1 MVPTA
6 IVADG
11 VERYLEAWPF
21 DSRACAALRGCEFA
35 VQLEIW
41 SIQNSRE
48 APDRSTPQTHPK
60 TSGCY
65 LLFLLKGA
73 QHCRD
78 LDS

>member
-11 VERYLEAWPF
+11 VEWYLEAWPF

-48 APDRSTPQTHPK
+48 APDRSTP
-60 TSGCY
+60 
-65 LLFLLKGA
+65 
-73 QHCRD
+73 
-78 LDS
+78 